1 MKINDEPPN
10 TTPELTASAFEFTDD
25 VGNIKIIGLA
35 EPLPGRRGSVLDR

>member
-10 TTPELTASAFEFTDD
+10 TALELTASAIECTDD

-35 EPLPGRRGSVLDR
+35 EPLPGRRGSTSDR